1 MLRHLP
7 PVIDPSV
14 LVGAATSD
22 DAAVYR
28 LSDESALVAT
38 LDFITPVV
46 EEPEAFG
53 AVAAA
58 NAISDV
64 YAMGGRPIFALNV
77 VNFPRGGLPLHYLEA
92 ILRGGAAKATEAGI
106 PILGGHSVDDPEL
119 KYGMVVLGM
128 IHPDRI
134 VRNSGAKVGDTLV
147 LTKPLGIGIITT
159 AIKAQVADDA
169 IVARALRVMTTL
181 NRSASEA
188 MLAVDA
194 HGATDVTG
202 FGLLGHLAE
211 IVRASGVGARVWSRR
226 VPLIEGT
233 RELAERGLIPGG
245 SRRNLDAVGPHLRW
259 ASTLAEVDRLLLAD
273 AQTSG
278 GLLISVARERTDE
291 LVRRLREAGALA
303 AAVVGEI
310 TAESGTI
317 EVIDE

>member
-1 MLRHLP
+1 
-7 PVIDPSV
+7 VIDPSV
-14 LVGAATSD
+14 LVGASTSD

-46 EEPEAFG
+46 EDPEAFG
-53 AVAAA
+53 AVAAT

-92 ILRGGAAKATEAGI
+92 ILRGGASKATEAGI

-134 VRNSGAKVGDTLV
+134 VRNSGARVGDLLV

-159 AIKAQVADDA
+159 AIKAQVADAA
-169 IVARALRVMTTL
+169 IVERALRVMTTL

-188 MLAVDA
+188 MLAVEA

-211 IVRASGVGARVWSRR
+211 IVRGSGVGARVWSRQ
-226 VPLIEGT
+226 VPFVEGT

-245 SRRNLDAVGPHLRW
+245 SRRNLESIAPLLRW
-259 ASTLAEVDRLLLAD
+259 APTVTELDQLLLAD

-278 GLLISVARERTDE
+278 GLLIAVARERTDD
-291 LVRRLREAGALA
+291 LVRRLQDGGALA

-310 TAESGTI
+310 TGETGTI
-317 EVIDE
+317 EVLDR

>member
-1 MLRHLP
+1 
-7 PVIDPSV
+7 V

-28 LSDESALVAT
+28 LSDDSALVAT

-46 EEPEAFG
+46 DDPEAFG
-53 AVAAA
+53 AVAAT

-134 VRNSGAKVGDTLV
+134 VRNSGARVGDRLV

-159 AIKAQVADDA
+159 AIKAQVADEA

-181 NRSASEA
+181 NRAASEA
-188 MLAVDA
+188 MLAVEA

-211 IVRASGVGARVWSRR
+211 IVRGSGVGARVWSRR

-233 RELAERGLIPGG
+233 RDLAERGLIPGG
-245 SRRNLDAVGPHLRW
+245 SRRNLDSVSQNLRW
-259 ASTLAEVDRLLLAD
+259 ASTLSEVDQLILAD

-278 GLLISVARERTDE
+278 GLLIAVDQERTDE
-291 LVRRLREAGALA
+291 LVTRLEDGGALA
-303 AAVVGEI
+303 AAVVGEV
-310 TAESGTI
+310 TGETGTI
-317 EVIDE
+317 EILDQ

>member
-1 MLRHLP
+1 M
-7 PVIDPSV
+7 IDPSV

-28 LSDESALVAT
+28 LADDMALVAT

-46 EEPEAFG
+46 EDPEAFG
-53 AVAAA
+53 AIAAT

-119 KYGMVVLGM
+119 KYGMVVLGTV
-128 IHPDRI
+128 HPDRI
-134 VRNSGAKVGDTLV
+134 VRNAGARAGDLLV
-147 LTKPLGIGIITT
+147 LTKPIGIGIITT
-159 AIKAQVADDA
+159 AIKAQAADEA
-169 IVARALRVMTTL
+169 VVERALRVMTTL
-181 NRSASEA
+181 NRAASEA
-188 MLAVDA
+188 MLAVEA

-245 SRRNLDAVGPHLRW
+245 SRRNLDSVAPLVRW
-259 ASTLAEVDRLLLAD
+259 APGMSELDQLILAD

-278 GLLISVARERTDE
+278 GLLIAVAPERADE
-291 LVRRLREAGALA
+291 LVARLRAGGALA
-303 AAVVGEI
+303 AAVVGEV
-310 TAESGTI
+310 TAEVGTI
-317 EVIDE
+317 DVLDE

>member
-1 MLRHLP
+1 
-7 PVIDPSV
+7 VIDPRV

-28 LSDESALVAT
+28 LSDDQALVAT

-46 EEPEAFG
+46 EDPEAFG

-64 YAMGGRPIFALNV
+64 YAMGGRPILALNV
-77 VNFPRGGLPLHYLEA
+77 VNFPRGALPLHYLEA

-128 IHPDRI
+128 VHPDRI
-134 VRNSGAKVGDTLV
+134 VRNAGARPGDLLV

-159 AIKAQVADDA
+159 AIKAQVADEA
-169 IVARALRVMTTL
+169 IVGRALRVMTTL
-181 NRSASEA
+181 NRAASEA
-188 MLAVDA
+188 MVAVDA

-211 IVRASGVGARVWSRR
+211 VVRASGVAATVRARQ

-245 SRRNLDAVGPHLRW
+245 SRRNLEAVTPLLRW
-259 ASTLAEVDRLLLAD
+259 VPALADLDRLLLAD

-278 GLLISVARERTDE
+278 GLLIAVAPDRADE
-291 LVRRLREAGALA
+291 LVRLLEAGGSLA
-303 AAVVGEI
+303 AAVIGEI
-310 TAESGTI
+310 TAGDPSI
-317 EVIDE
+317 EILDQ

>member
-1 MLRHLP
+1 
-7 PVIDPSV
+7 VIDPSV

-28 LSDESALVAT
+28 LSDDMALVAT

-46 EEPEAFG
+46 EDPEAFG
-53 AVAAA
+53 SVAAT

-77 VNFPRGGLPLHYLEA
+77 VNFPRGALPLHYLEA

-134 VRNSGAKVGDTLV
+134 VRNSGARVGDLLV

-169 IVARALRVMTTL
+169 IVERAVRVMTTL

-188 MLAVDA
+188 MLAVEA

-211 IVRASGVGARVWSRR
+211 VVRGSGVGARVRAR
-226 VPLIEGT
+226 QVPLIEGT
-233 RELAERGLIPGG
+233 RDLAERGLIPGG
-245 SRRNLDAVGPHLRW
+245 SRRNLDAVGSMVRFAPSLSELDH
-259 ASTLAEVDRLLLAD
+259 LLLAD

-278 GLLISVARERTDE
+278 GLLISVAPDRADE
-291 LVRRLREAGALA
+291 LVGLLREAGTLA
-303 AAVVGEI
+303 SAVVGEI
-310 TAESGTI
+310 TEETG
-317 EVIDE
+317 VIQVLDE

>member
-1 MLRHLP
+1 
-7 PVIDPSV
+7 VIDPSV

-28 LSDESALVAT
+28 LSDDSALVAT

-46 EEPEAFG
+46 EDPEAFG
-53 AVAAA
+53 AVAAT

-77 VNFPRGGLPLHYLEA
+77 VNFPRGGLPFHYLEA

-106 PILGGHSVDDPEL
+106 SILGGHSVDDPEL

-134 VRNSGAKVGDTLV
+134 VRNSGASAGDRLV
-147 LTKPLGIGIITT
+147 LTKPLGIGVITT
-159 AIKAQVADDA
+159 AIKAQVADEA
-169 IVARALRVMTTL
+169 IVERALRVMTTL
-181 NRSASEA
+181 NRAASEA
-188 MLAVDA
+188 MLAVEA

-211 IVRASGVGARVWSRR
+211 IVRASGVGARVWSRQ

-233 RELAERGLIPGG
+233 RDLAERGLIPGG
-245 SRRNLDAVGPHLRW
+245 SRRNLESVASLVRW
-259 ASTLAEVDRLLLAD
+259 APTVTEPDQLILAD

-278 GLLISVARERTDE
+278 GLLIAVAPERTDD
-291 LVRRLREAGALA
+291 LVSRLRDGGALA
-303 AAVVGEI
+303 ASVVGEA
-310 TAESGTI
+310 TADTGTI
-317 EVIDE
+317 DVLDE

>member
-1 MLRHLP
+1 M
-7 PVIDPSV
+7 

-28 LSDESALVAT
+28 LSDDSALVAT

-46 EEPEAFG
+46 EDPEAFG
-53 AVAAA
+53 AVAAT

-77 VNFPRGGLPLHYLEA
+77 VNFPRDALPLHYLEA

-119 KYGMVVLGM
+119 KYGMVVLGLV
-128 IHPDRI
+128 HPDHI
-134 VRNSGAKVGDTLV
+134 VKNAGARVGDVLV

-159 AIKAQVADDA
+159 AIKAQQADDGV
-169 IVARALRVMTTL
+169 VARALAVMTAL

-188 MLAVDA
+188 MLAVGVHA
-194 HGATDVTG
+194 ATDITG

-211 IVRASGVGARVWSRR
+211 MVRGSGVGARLLARQ
-226 VPLIEGT
+226 VPLIDGART
-233 RELAERGLIPGG
+233 LAERGLIPGG
-245 SRRNLDAVGPHLRW
+245 SRRNLASVADTLRFDASL
-259 ASTLAEVDRLLLAD
+259 SELDQLMLAD

-278 GLLISVARERTDE
+278 GLLIAVPPGRTE
-291 LVRRLREAGALA
+291 ALVDRLRAAGTLS

-310 TAESGTI
+310 TDETGM
-317 EVIDE
+317 IDVVDA